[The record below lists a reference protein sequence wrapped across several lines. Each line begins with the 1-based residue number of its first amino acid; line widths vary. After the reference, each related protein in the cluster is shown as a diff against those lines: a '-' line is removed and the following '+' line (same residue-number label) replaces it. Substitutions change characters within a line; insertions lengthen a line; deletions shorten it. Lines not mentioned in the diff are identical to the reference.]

1 MPMIGAAVAASRI
14 AKGLLSPH
22 LVDWYTDIYT
32 NVYGY
37 DNVYKEVIYKFNTYL
52 KEMVNTTQFTVF
64 QNTILTIGLVL
75 MLFFFFADLTEKAAM
90 KQLSTLQMGKS
101 FCVALGT
108 IFIMFHTKEIFIF
121 MMTMIE
127 KLNNSLTIGTSG
139 HLLITNIL
147 SNSIVKILLSRCVA
161 ERFSLWSILGYTL
174 TALLLMLASLAVRIF
189 VMYFAASR
197 ILQLFVY
204 YIFAPIGVADI
215 FENGPGGTI
224 NTRSSGFR
232 YLKTMMA
239 IMMQLVV
246 ITIICQVYPTI
257 TIAVN
262 AGYFADNGD
271 SELSDLQ
278 NEAENKINNG
288 SSENDDKNK
297 TDNSGDEELEESEVE
312 KLEKMAAFYPLKKF
326 EYTDHQASVREI
338 IVNGV
343 NDIKEGLSKL
353 HDMLSGDEGDSDDS
367 NTDTSQTK
375 EALKDKEIYP
385 VISNSNHANND
396 KAVISTIGSIINED
410 QAKEI
415 IENSDYRMT
424 IQSTERFFDWCSGSS
439 GTKEILLLI
448 LLVTKA
454 ILISTASQLCNTL
467 FGTSI

>member
-1 MPMIGAAVAASRI
+1 MPVVGAAVAASRI

-127 KLNNSLTIGTSG
+127 KLNDSLTIGTSG

-147 SNSIVKILLSRCVA
+147 SNNVVKILLSRCVA
-161 ERFSLWSILGYTL
+161 EHFSLWSILGYTM

-197 ILQLFVY
+197 ILQLFIY
-204 YIFAPIGVADI
+204 YIFAPIGVSDI

-246 ITIICQVYPTI
+246 ITIVCQVYPTL
-257 TIAVN
+257 TIAIN

-278 NEAENKINNG
+278 NEAENKINN
-288 SSENDDKNK
+288 SSREAE
-297 TDNSGDEELEESEVE
+297 DNSSGDELDESEVS
-312 KLEKMAAFYPLKKF
+312 KLEKTAAFYPLKKF
-326 EYTDHQASVREI
+326 EYTDHQASIREI

-343 NDIKEGLSKL
+343 NDIKEGLSQL
-353 HDMLSGDEGDSDDS
+353 HDMLSGDEEDSDDS

-375 EALKDKEIYP
+375 EVLKDNEIYP

-396 KAVISTIGSIINED
+396 KAVISIIGSIINED

-454 ILISTASQLCNTL
+454 ILISTSSQLCNTL

>member
-1 MPMIGAAVAASRI
+1 MPVVGAAVAASRI

-52 KEMVNTTQFTVF
+52 KEIVNTTQFTVF

-75 MLFFFFADLTEKAAM
+75 MLFFADLTEKAAM

-108 IFIMFHTKEIFIF
+108 IFLMFHTKEIFIF

-147 SNSIVKILLSRCVA
+147 SNNVVKILLSRCVA
-161 ERFSLWSILGYTL
+161 EHFSLWSILGYTM

-197 ILQLFVY
+197 ILQLFIY

-246 ITIICQVYPTI
+246 CQVYPTL
-257 TIAVN
+257 TIAIN

-278 NEAENKINNG
+278 NEAENKINNS
-288 SSENDDKNK
+288 SSEAE
-297 TDNSGDEELEESEVE
+297 DNSSGDELDESEVS
-312 KLEKMAAFYPLKKF
+312 KLEKTAAFYPLKKF

-343 NDIKEGLSKL
+343 NDIKEGLSQL
-353 HDMLSGDEGDSDDS
+353 HDMLSGDENDSDDS

-375 EALKDKEIYP
+375 EVLKDNEIYP

-396 KAVISTIGSIINED
+396 KAVISIIGSIINED

-454 ILISTASQLCNTL
+454 ILISTSSQLCNTL

>member
-1 MPMIGAAVAASRI
+1 MPVVGAAVAASRI

-108 IFIMFHTKEIFIF
+108 IFLMFHTKGIFIF

-147 SNSIVKILLSRCVA
+147 SNNVVKILLSRCVA
-161 ERFSLWSILGYTL
+161 EHFSLWSILGYTM

-197 ILQLFVY
+197 ILQLFIY

-246 ITIICQVYPTI
+246 ITIVCQVYPTL
-257 TIAVN
+257 TIAIN

-278 NEAENKINNG
+278 NEAENKINNS
-288 SSENDDKNK
+288 SSEAE
-297 TDNSGDEELEESEVE
+297 DNSSGDELDESEVS
-312 KLEKMAAFYPLKKF
+312 KLEKTAAFYPLKKF

-343 NDIKEGLSKL
+343 NDIKEGLSQL
-353 HDMLSGDEGDSDDS
+353 HDMLSGDENDSDDS

-375 EALKDKEIYP
+375 EVLKDNEIYP

-396 KAVISTIGSIINED
+396 KAVISIIGSIINED
-410 QAKEI
+410 QAREI

-454 ILISTASQLCNTL
+454 ILISTSSQLCNTL